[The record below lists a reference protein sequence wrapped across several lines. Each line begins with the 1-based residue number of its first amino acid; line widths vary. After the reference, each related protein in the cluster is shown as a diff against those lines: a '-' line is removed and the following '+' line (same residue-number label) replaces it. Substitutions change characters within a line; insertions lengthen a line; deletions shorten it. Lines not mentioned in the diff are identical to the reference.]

1 MTIAGANLIGGLWI
15 AWTAYWLVAS
25 RAAKQDR
32 RQESALSRALHIVPL
47 MIAAWL
53 LWAPRVPGVLG
64 GRFLPDAPA
73 TFWIGFAIVVL
84 GLGFTVWAR
93 VVLGRNWSG
102 IVTVKQDHELITAG
116 PYHWVRHPIYTG
128 LLLAF
133 AGSAIARGEWRGVL
147 AFVIVF
153 AGLWRKLK
161 LEERWMIE
169 TFGDAYRRYREKV
182 RALIPF
188 VL

>member
-25 RAAKQDR
+25 RTAKQDR

-47 MIAAWL
+47 VIA
-53 LWAPRVPGVLG
+53 GVLG
-64 GRFLPDAPA
+64 ERFLPDAPA
-73 TFWIGFAIVVL
+73 TFWTGFAIVVL

-93 VVLGRNWSG
+93 VVLGRNFSG
-102 IVTVKQDHELITAG
+102 IVTVNHDHALITTG
-116 PYHWVRHPIYTG
+116 PYRWARNEIYTG
-128 LLLAF
+128 LLIAF
-133 AGSAIARGEWRGVL
+133 AGSAIARGEWRGLL
-147 AFVIVF
+147 ALAIAF
-153 AGLWRKLK
+153 AALWRKLK
-161 LEERWMIE
+161 LEEQWMVE
-169 TFGDAYRRYREKV
+169 TFGDAYLRYRAEV

>member
-1 MTIAGANLIGGLWI
+1 VTIAGANLIGTLWV
-15 AWTAYWLVAS
+15 AWTTYWLVAS
-25 RAAKQDR
+25 RTAKQDR

-53 LWAPRVPGVLG
+53 LWTPHLSGVLG
-64 GRFLPDAPA
+64 ERFLPDAPA
-73 TFWIGFAIVVL
+73 TFWIGFALTAL
-84 GLGFTVWAR
+84 GLLFTVWAR

-116 PYHWVRHPIYTG
+116 PYRFVRHPIYTG
-128 LLLAF
+128 LLAAF

-147 AFVIVF
+147 AVLIVF

-169 TFGDAYRRYREKV
+169 TFGDAYVRYREKV